1 MQKSI
6 QIVLSLL
13 HDCLHKGYSVT
24 LDNYQTSPELA
35 DALVSYD
42 TNCYGTLRK
51 KQGLPN
57 QHWEWKPKK
66 GDPPKSQFKGEV
78 GVMRWNDTPKTKF
91 VEFVSML
98 STLHTFEMV
107 DSS

>member
-42 TNCYGTLRK
+42 TNFYGTLRIK
-51 KQGLPN
+51 K
-57 QHWEWKPKK
+57 KFT
-66 GDPPKSQFKGEV
+66 KSALGME
-78 GVMRWNDTPKTKF
+78 T
-91 VEFVSML
+91 
-98 STLHTFEMV
+98 
-107 DSS
+107 